1 MPDLD
6 SLARE
11 IRELRERISRLESR
25 VGPDVTPAAQQA
37 AGEQP
42 ATSSSPPP
50 RTPPLQPAPAVP
62 FKSPAPKRS
71 LEDMIGTRWFNL
83 IGALALIVA
92 VGFFLQYAIENEWI
106 GPVGRVS
113 LGLLFGLG
121 MIVWGDLLR
130 DATRYRILAVGM
142 NGIGI
147 SALYLS
153 IFAAYDF
160 YSLIPQGAA
169 FGFMALVTAA
179 TVFFALR
186 YDSLTIA
193 FVALIGGFLTPAL
206 VGSGEN
212 RPVALFTYLLILDA
226 GVLALAL
233 YKEWRS
239 INFFSLFF
247 SYVWFLGWFI
257 TFYSRDQLDIAFT
270 FLTLFFVMFA
280 MLAFVRN
287 ILTLKTTEFLDGA
300 VIITNALIYF
310 PFALAVLKPYETWH
324 GIFSLAVAALYLGLG
339 TMAYRR
345 NPGDRKLLFLFLSLA
360 VTALVIAVPLQLH
373 KGWVTIAWATEAL
386 ALWYIGH
393 RFRSEKT
400 NAAAAVLFFIA
411 LVRLLMVDSDIPIFN
426 ASTGIY
432 EFTPILNVRFL
443 IYAWVMGCLL
453 IASLISRRMPGG
465 AGSFSRVAR
474 AGFVLTV
481 AAGVLLALSLDVEY
495 YFNAHEANVRALTAT
510 QGQGAS
516 DVQSYRNAGRLT
528 LSGVWAVYSMVL
540 IGIGFVRK
548 NKQIRMLAIVL
559 FGITIFKVFLYDLS
573 FLQGFYRITS
583 LFVLGLI
590 LLLVSFLY
598 QKYKGIIDD
607 QTAHP

>member
-1 MPDLD
+1 MADPD

-25 VGPDVTPAAQQA
+25 LGADVTPPV
-37 AGEQP
+37 EQTPGGLVAPP
-42 ATSSSPPP
+42 ATPPP
-50 RTPPLQPAPAVP
+50 QPPPTTAPL
-62 FKSPAPKRS
+62 KSPAPKRS

-92 VGFFLQYAIENEWI
+92 VGYFLQYAIENEWI

-113 LGLLFGLG
+113 LGLLFGIG

-130 DATRYRILAVGM
+130 NSTRYRVLSIGM

-153 IFAAYDF
+153 IYAAYDF

-169 FGFMALVTAA
+169 FAFLALVTAA
-179 TVFFALR
+179 AVFFALR

-193 FVALIGGFLTPAL
+193 YVALIGGFLTPAM

-212 RPVALFTYLLILDA
+212 RPVTLFTYLLILDA

-233 YKEWRS
+233 YKDWQS
-239 INFFSLFF
+239 LNLFSLVL
-247 SYVWFLGWFI
+247 SYVWFTGWFL
-257 TFYSRDQLDIAFT
+257 TYYSRDQLDIAFT
-270 FLTLFFVMFA
+270 FLTLFFVLFA
-280 MLAFVRN
+280 LLAFVRN
-287 ILTLKTTEFLDGA
+287 ILTRKNTGFLDGA
-300 VIITNALIYF
+300 VIVANAIIYF

-324 GIFSLAVAALYLGLG
+324 GAFSLAVAALYIGLG
-339 TMAYRR
+339 AIAYRR
-345 NPGDRKLLFLFLSLA
+345 NPADRKLLFLFLSLA
-360 VTALVIAVPLQLH
+360 VTALIIAVPLQLH

-393 RFRSEKT
+393 RFRTEKT
-400 NAAAAVLFFIA
+400 SVAAVFLFSIA
-411 LVRLLMVDSDIPIFN
+411 LVRLLLVDSDMSMFN
-426 ASTGIY
+426 APTGLY

-443 IYAWVMGCLL
+443 IYVWVMGCLFV
-453 IASLISRRMPGG
+453 AARVSFSMARET
-465 AGSFSRVAR
+465 GSFTRVAR
-474 AGFVLTV
+474 AGMVLIV
-481 AAGVLLALSLDVEY
+481 AIGILLALSLDVES
-495 YFNAHEANVRALTAT
+495 YFSALEANARSSAANLP
-510 QGQGAS
+510 QGS

-548 NKQIRMLAIVL
+548 NKQIRILAIGL

-598 QKYKGIIDD
+598 QKYKGLIDE
-607 QTAHP
+607 QTVSS